1 MVCTH
6 KIIQKV
12 TLRGHTLGGTE
23 HQKKIT
29 KKDKVITYRIHNPTL
44 SLKQIA
50 SDTDVD
56 YPYVRKIWSKYQR
69 KLVTNKASAFTPFSI
84 QEFGFYCEGPTR
96 WYRDCPLEASANRN
110 GQKVFR
116 GNYFSIVIHKKG
128 SIFLYDYHVDWKRY
142 LREWLLTWMIPA
154 EVKLFFDYLVEE
166 PRKHIAFNTPGVP
179 TNFKVTIKGVGTFT
193 ADKTPFPKGTMEYE
207 FDPKFIQRIDKISK
221 ATDNNSK
228 LIEQFIN
235 VQKMVSNN
243 MEKFGQGM
251 EDFGT
256 GMKEHM
262 KLIKS
267 VEGLVTSIN
276 DVVLEMQKQREQGI
290 IYRVTNWFRSLFK

>member
-1 MVCTH
+1 LGKAEH
-6 KIIQKV
+6 KKS
-12 TLRGHTLGGTE
+12 L
-23 HQKKIT
+23 T
-29 KKDKVITYRIHNPTL
+29 KKDKVITARIHNPTL
-44 SLKQIA
+44 SLKEIA
-50 SDTDVD
+50 LDTHVD
-56 YPYVRKIWSKYQR
+56 YPYVRKIWSQYQR
-69 KLVTNKASAFTPFSI
+69 KLVTGKATAFTPFSI

-96 WYRDCPLEASANRN
+96 WYWDCPLEASANRN

-179 TNFKVTIKGVGTFT
+179 TNFKVTIKGIGSFT

-221 ATDNNSK
+221 ATDNNSR
-228 LIEQFIN
+228 LIEQLIG
-235 VQKMVSNN
+235 VQKNFSNN
-243 MEKFGQGM
+243 MESLGVVQTKISDNMVAFG
-251 EDFGT
+251 E

-267 VEGLVTSIN
+267 IEKLVISVN
-276 DVVLEMQKQREQGI
+276 EVVVEMQEQRKQGI
-290 IYRVTNWFRSLFK
+290 IYRVTNWFRGLFK